1 MVSDMVV
8 ENSAEEFSTQRL
20 VTDEGN
26 LEEEQQEGNHV
37 INIEDA
43 TDEQKKQVC
52 DDIRE
57 KIATM
62 VRSHFLYNSNSLFN
76 YIPITRK

>member
-20 VTDEGN
+20 VTDDGN
-26 LEEEQQEGNHV
+26 LEEQQEGNHV

-62 VRSHFLYNSNSLFN
+62 VRSNFLYNSNLLFN
-76 YIPITRK
+76 SIPITRK

>member
-20 VTDEGN
+20 VTDDGN
-26 LEEEQQEGNHV
+26 LEEQQEGNHV

>member
-20 VTDEGN
+20 VTDDGN
-26 LEEEQQEGNHV
+26 LEEQQEGNHV

-62 VRSHFLYNSNSLFN
+62 VLSNFLYNSNLLFN
-76 YIPITRK
+76 SIPITGK

>member
-20 VTDEGN
+20 VTDDGN
-26 LEEEQQEGNHV
+26 LEEQQEGNHV

-62 VRSHFLYNSNSLFN
+62 VRSNFLYNSNLLFN
-76 YIPITRK
+76 SILITRK

>member
-8 ENSAEEFSTQRL
+8 ENSAEKFSTQRL
-20 VTDEGN
+20 VTDDGN
-26 LEEEQQEGNHV
+26 LEEQQEGNHV

-62 VRSHFLYNSNSLFN
+62 VRSNFLYNSNLLFN
-76 YIPITRK
+76 SIPITRK